1 MEGTEL
7 TAVSGG
13 DMSKNDHRYA
23 ESGNERAGASLIFEG
38 CGVGDG
44 CVIGVLCPF
53 GHDGAGAARRERD
66 GTAEE
71 ECERLRAAVARAD
84 EQLEQLC
91 LMARRDVGEEEA
103 EIFELHRMLLEDEQ
117 LMSTARS
124 LIADGRSAEAAI
136 SEAAERCARR
146 LAAIEDEYLAARA
159 ADLRD
164 IAARVSAVLRGE
176 AEPTAPSHPEEH
188 GSGDGAGEDGLILV
202 AHELTPGETLRLDRQ
217 RVGGVVSVRGAAGSH
232 TAIIAR
238 ALGLPALVG
247 LRGDAA
253 ALSEA
258 ARSGAVAILD
268 AAEGR
273 LYVEPDVELLERYRV
288 RLRREA
294 DTHERRLALRE
305 APTLTRTGR
314 HIRLYANVSDAEDAA
329 RAVENGAEGIGL
341 LRTELLYLGS
351 SRCPDEQTLLTAYS
365 DVVKTMAGRPVI
377 IRTLDIGA
385 DKRVPYLGA
394 GEEQNPALGVRG
406 VRLTLAHRE
415 LWRTQLRAICRASA
429 EGGVSIMLP
438 MVTLPDEVV
447 SCRELL
453 REVQDELRREG
464 ERFDESM
471 PLGIMIETPSAALMA
486 RELAE
491 LVDFFSVGTNDLV
504 QYTLALDR
512 QDPTLEPLSRRGLE
526 PVLRLIGMV
535 AEAAHAAGI
544 WMGICGEL
552 AADTALTERLLALG
566 ADELSVPP
574 PEVLRLRE
582 RVAECD

>member
-1 MEGTEL
+1 MRSIEQITATGGARL
-7 TAVSGG
+7 TA
-13 DMSKNDHRYA
+13 
-23 ESGNERAGASLIFEG
+23 EG
-38 CGVGDG
+38 CGVGEG
-44 CVIGVLCPF
+44 CVIGVLRCAEQSSGEPVP
-53 GHDGAGAARRERD
+53 RRRRD

-71 ECERLRAAVARAD
+71 ENVRLREAVARAD

-91 LMARRDVGEEEA
+91 RMARQSVGEDEA

-117 LMSTARS
+117 LMSIARS
-124 LIADGRSAEAAI
+124 LIADGHSAEAAI
-136 SEAAERCARR
+136 FEAAERCARR

-164 IAARVSAVLRGE
+164 IAARVSAVLRGKGE
-176 AEPTAPSHPEEH
+176 TAPTSDTA
-188 GSGDGAGEDGLILV
+188 GTADSRDADGAGKRGIILV
-202 AHELTPGETLRLDRQ
+202 AHELTPGETLRLDRE
-217 RVGGVVSVRGAAGSH
+217 RVVGVVSLHGAAGSH
-232 TAIIAR
+232 AAIIAR
-238 ALGLPALVG
+238 ALGLPALIG
-247 LRGDAA
+247 LHDGSA
-253 ALSEA
+253 ALSAGLAEA

-273 LYVEPDVELLERYRV
+273 LYVEPDGELLERC
-288 RLRREA
+288 RLRMRREA
-294 DTHERRLALRE
+294 DRRVARLALRE

-314 HIRLYANVSDAEDAA
+314 RIRLYANASGVEDAT
-329 RAVENGAEGIGL
+329 RAAENGAEGIGL
-341 LRTELLYLGS
+341 LRTEMLYLGS
-351 SRCPDEQTLLTAYS
+351 PRCPDEQTLFRAYG
-365 DVVKTMAGRPVI
+365 DVVEAMAGRPVI

-385 DKRVPYLGA
+385 DKRVPYLET

-406 VRLTLAHRE
+406 VRLTLARPE
-415 LWRTQLRAICRASA
+415 MWRAQLRAVCRASA
-429 EGGVSIMLP
+429 LGDVSIMLP

-464 ERFDESM
+464 EPFDANM

-491 LVDFFSVGTNDLV
+491 SVDFFSVGTNDLV

-512 QDPTLEPLSRRGLE
+512 QNPALEPLSRRGLE
-526 PVLRLIGMV
+526 PVLRLIGTV

-552 AADTALTERLLALG
+552 AADTSLTERLLALG

-582 RVAECD
+582 RIAECD